1 MSKADELRSKLVK
14 DVATLIK
21 QKNEL
26 EKASQDVAQERDQ
39 NTTTFDKLRSD
50 LREASRQ
57 NAELKDFIADYKQQV
72 EEMEERLNKM
82 AEQRKKQKETI
93 DSLMEENLE
102 LKKQLA
108 GKSANKDDADEET

>member
-1 MSKADELRSKLVK
+1 MSKTDEIASKLIK
-14 DVATLIK
+14 DVATLMK

-26 EKASQDVAQERDQ
+26 EEASQGVAQERDQ
-39 NTTTFDKLRSD
+39 NSTTFDKLRSD

-82 AEQRKKQKETI
+82 AGQRKKQKETI

-108 GKSANKDDADEET
+108 EKSGQKGAEDEKE